1 MTIIK
6 SDAPTSPAA
15 KITGVNDQY
24 ELIIVPCSPSFIW
37 WAHKW
42 SSLCEGSAWREG
54 HLSRWQRGRYGREQG
69 GERVRPGSHQGASV
83 VCPTTTMPPWPS
95 QDATAMSL
103 QCYFMPQL
111 QWCDT
116 YLLTNMCCLI
126 QITIGL
132 LTKNHFDSCRREASK
147 NYLANFVR

>member
-1 MTIIK
+1 MTIIQ
-6 SDAPTSPAA
+6 SDAQPLQLQRSLASMPNMNWSLFLVVQHSYDGRTSDHPCVKGGTSQQVA
-15 KITGVNDQY
+15 KGALW
-24 ELIIVPCSPSFIW
+24 E
-37 WAHKW
+37 
-42 SSLCEGSAWREG
+42 
-54 HLSRWQRGRYGREQG
+54 G